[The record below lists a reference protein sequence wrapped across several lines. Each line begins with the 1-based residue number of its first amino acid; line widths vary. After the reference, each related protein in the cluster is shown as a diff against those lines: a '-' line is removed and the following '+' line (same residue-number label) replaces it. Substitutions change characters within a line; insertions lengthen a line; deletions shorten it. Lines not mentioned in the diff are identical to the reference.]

1 MKNRDKV
8 SDGLANCRRMI
19 HWQRSEKENM
29 HMDEL
34 KLLILGVGGNV
45 SQGIIKALKN
55 SDFGETKLK
64 LVGACISPQSLGL
77 FMCDKAEV
85 SPYANE
91 EAFLPWLINL
101 CSREQIQM
109 VLTGVEENI
118 LAISEQAERFQ
129 RETDAVFIAS
139 DTDKLEIGQDKYLTC
154 KWLAENGL
162 HYPGFCL
169 ADQREAAEKLVREYG
184 FPIIAKPRNGKGSNG
199 VAKIETEAELEAFL
213 GKSDYVL
220 QECIGDETKEYTVGC
235 YVDKSGILRE
245 TIVMH
250 RRLEH
255 GSTAMAQVVKDEAVQ
270 REAERI
276 CKAFAPR
283 GPLNIQMR
291 KNAAG
296 EAVCFEL
303 NVRFSGTTPMRT
315 QFGFKDV
322 EAMVKEY
329 LLDEPIDDCF
339 QVREGI
345 ACRYTNEFYVTGNPM
360 EQLRQEGRIDDM
372 EPFGL
377 RIERLGKQ

>member
-1 MKNRDKV
+1 
-8 SDGLANCRRMI
+8 
-19 HWQRSEKENM
+19 
-29 HMDEL
+29 MDEL
-34 KLLILGVGGNV
+34 RLLILGVGGNV

-55 SDFGETKLK
+55 SDFGNIKLK
-64 LVGACISPQSLGL
+64 LVGACVSPQSLGL
-77 FMCDKAEV
+77 FMCDRAEM

-91 EAFLPWLINL
+91 ETFLPWLIDL
-101 CSREQIQM
+101 CNRERIHM

-118 LAISEQAERFQ
+118 LAISEAFERFR
-129 RETDAVFIAS
+129 RETKAVFIAS
-139 DTDKLEIGQDKYLTC
+139 DRDRLKIGQDKYLTC
-154 KWLAENGL
+154 KWLSENGL
-162 HYPGFCL
+162 HYPKFCL
-169 ADQREAAEKLVREYG
+169 AEQREDVERLVRECG
-184 FPIIAKPRNGKGSNG
+184 FPLIAKPRAGKGSNG

-213 GKSDYVL
+213 GKPDYVL

-255 GSTAMAQVVKDEAVQ
+255 GSTAMAQVVADEAVRQ
-270 REAERI
+270 EAERI

-329 LLDEPIDDCF
+329 LLNEPIDDCF
-339 QVREGI
+339 RVREGI

-360 EQLRQEGRIDDM
+360 EVLQKEGRIDDM
-372 EPFGL
+372 KPFGFTV
-377 RIERLGKQ
+377 EGLGKR